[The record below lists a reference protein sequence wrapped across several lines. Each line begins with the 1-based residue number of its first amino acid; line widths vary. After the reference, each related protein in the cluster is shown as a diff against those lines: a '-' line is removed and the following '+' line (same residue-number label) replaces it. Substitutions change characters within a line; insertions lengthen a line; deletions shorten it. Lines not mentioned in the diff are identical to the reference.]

1 MKEFKLNIDLTKED
15 FQESLGITD
24 EDVLDLENKFNNIV
38 MDTILNKGTLSK
50 VVKDISLLDI
60 TPEQYTYV
68 ILQLGNLNK
77 MIFTNEQS

>member
-15 FQESLGITD
+15 FQESLGITN
-24 EDVLDLENKFNNIV
+24 EDVLDLENKFNDIV

>member
-15 FQESLGITD
+15 FEESLGITN
-24 EDVLDLENKFNNIV
+24 EDVLDLENKFNDIV